1 MSVPIAVI
9 VTIIV
14 KNRHQ
19 LEYED
24 LSQIDKQVDKEETKE
39 LQRIKKELKTVED
52 LKNVLR
58 TSKKND

>member
-1 MSVPIAVI
+1 MI

-24 LSQIDKQVDKEETKE
+24 LSQIDKQVDKEETEE
-39 LQRIKKELKTVED
+39 LQKIKKELKIVED
-52 LKNVLR
+52 LRNVLKM
-58 TSKKND
+58 SKKND